1 MIRFASVERILCN
14 ALHIDARTW
23 DQSISA
29 SMHVIDCVKRLIPG
43 PVAGI
48 LVRLVTAG
56 PGIRDRPQASSI
68 DSWSWR

>member
-29 SMHVIDCVKRLIPG
+29 VVHGSTSVKRLAARRQDRG
-43 PVAGI
+43 NLGLTAWSHK
-48 LVRLVTAG
+48 LQAASNKRLTAG
-56 PGIRDRPQASSI
+56 EG
-68 DSWSWR
+68 